1 MYSTEPLPHFVDEYL
16 AYLHE
21 AEPSSAT
28 FDGVHAYDDLLE
40 DLSRSAVEAQAREL
54 GEFARRLGAIHAT
67 SLTPVEQ
74 QERRML
80 EAAIRGRILELEE
93 TRSWELSPQY
103 YASILGTS
111 LASQAIFAYAPV
123 SERARRVVSKLRQ
136 APRLIQAARDNIKD
150 PPGIFV
156 KMGVETLQ
164 GTLSF
169 IEEHLSRAFA
179 GLDDLHLLGDLAD
192 ASTEAASAV
201 RRYVDYLQ
209 HDLAPRSRASFRLG
223 RQRFER
229 KLHLDEGIA
238 MTSDRLVAIGM
249 RELQS
254 TQAEFERLARGF
266 NHGDP
271 LEAWRRVKR
280 HHPPAGQLVKTVRQ
294 QLSDLESFIERNAIV
309 STLGR
314 EEVVVAPT
322 PQFYRWTF
330 ASMWAPGPFEAK
342 ALPAYYYITDVDP
355 MWPTSRQE
363 EHLRDFNHASLWSI
377 SIHEVF
383 PGHFLHSHHL
393 RRLTS
398 KLRKSIMFAPTSF
411 IEGWAHYCEQ
421 MMLEEGFRRSDE
433 VVKLGQL
440 SESLIRLAR
449 LVVGI
454 RLHTEDWSVEQGMR
468 FFRDQAFMEEGSA
481 RREAERGT
489 FDPSYVVYTAGKLM
503 LLKLRADYRA
513 QQGSRYS
520 LRAFHDTLL
529 ANGGVP
535 FWLHRYLLLG
545 EGHGA
550 LLE

>member
-1 MYSTEPLPHFVDEYL
+1 M
-16 AYLHE
+16 
-21 AEPSSAT
+21 
-28 FDGVHAYDDLLE
+28 HAYDDLLE

-54 GEFARRLGAIHAT
+54 GGFARRLGAIHPT
-67 SLTPVEQ
+67 SLTPVER

-93 TRSWELSPQY
+93 IRSWELNPQY
-103 YASILGTS
+103 YSSILGTS

-169 IEEHLSRAFA
+169 IEEHLPRAFA

-201 RRYVDYLQ
+201 RRYLDYLQ

-223 RQRFER
+223 RERFER
-229 KLHLDEGIA
+229 KLHLDEGIS
-238 MTSDRLVAIGM
+238 MTSDRLLAIGM
-249 RELQS
+249 RELRS

-271 LEAWRRVKR
+271 LEAWRQVKG
-280 HHPPAGQLVKTVRQ
+280 HHPLAGQLVKTVRQ
-294 QLSDLESFIERNAIV
+294 QLSNLESFIERHAIV
-309 STLGR
+309 STPGR

-342 ALPAYYYITDVDP
+342 SLPAYYYITDVDP
-355 MWPTSRQE
+355 TWPVSRQE

-393 RRLTS
+393 RRVTS

-421 MMLEEGFRRSDE
+421 MMLEEGFRRGDE

-468 FFRDQAFMEEGSA
+468 FFRDEAFMEEGSA

-513 QQGSRYS
+513 QQASSYS

-535 FWLHRYLLLG
+535 FWLHRYLFLG
-545 EGHGA
+545 EGNGA

>member
-1 MYSTEPLPHFVDEYL
+1 MYSSEPLPHFVDEYL
-16 AYLHE
+16 TYLHE
-21 AEPSSAT
+21 AQPSSAT

-40 DLSRSAVEAQAREL
+40 DLSRSAVEVQAREL
-54 GEFARRLGAIHAT
+54 GGFARRLGAIHPAN
-67 SLTPVEQ
+67 LTPVER

-80 EAAIRGRILELEE
+80 EASIRGRILELEE
-93 TRSWELSPQY
+93 IRSWELNPQY
-103 YASILGTS
+103 YSSILATS
-111 LASQAIFAYAPV
+111 LASQAMFAYAPV
-123 SERARRVVSKLRQ
+123 SERARRVASKLRQ

-156 KMGVETLQ
+156 KAGVETLQ

-169 IEEHLSRAFA
+169 IEEHLPRAFA
-179 GLDDLHLLGDLAD
+179 GLDDLHLLGDLVD
-192 ASTEAASAV
+192 ASNEAASAV
-201 RRYVDYLQ
+201 RHYLEHLQ
-209 HDLAPRSRASFRLG
+209 HDLAPRARASFRLG
-223 RQRFER
+223 RERFAR
-229 KLHLDEGIA
+229 KLHLDEGIT
-238 MTSDRLVAIGM
+238 MTPERLLAIGM
-249 RELQS
+249 RELRA
-254 TQAEFERLARGF
+254 TQAEFRRVATAL
-266 NHGDP
+266 NQGDP
-271 LEAWRRVKR
+271 LEGWRRVKQQ
-280 HHPPAGQLVKTVRQ
+280 HPAAGELVPTVRQ
-294 QLSDLESFIERNAIV
+294 QLSDLESFIGRNAIV
-309 STLGR
+309 STPGS

-342 ALPAYYYITDVDP
+342 SLPAYYYITDVDP
-355 MWPTSRQE
+355 AWPAARQE

-383 PGHFLHSHHL
+383 PGHFLHCNYL
-393 RRLTS
+393 RRVES

-421 MMLEEGFRRSDE
+421 MMMEEGFRRGDE

-468 FFRDQAFMEEGSA
+468 FFRDEAFMEEGSA

-489 FDPSYVVYTAGKLM
+489 FDPSCIVYSAGKLM

-513 QQGSRYS
+513 QQQGGYS

-529 ANGGVP
+529 ANGSVP

-545 EGHGA
+545 EGAGVP
-550 LLE
+550 LE